1 MHREGARGTLPALA
15 TGRHRLRGRGSEET
29 LRENHNIPIKHPNE
43 TLFFFQ
49 APAGPAPFLFF
60 TRLFAIIP
68 PSDGDSLLLKL

>member
-15 TGRHRLRGRGSEET
+15 TGLHRPRGRGSEET

-49 APAGPAPFLFF
+49 APAGPAPFLFYKTF
-60 TRLFAIIP
+60 CHHP
-68 PSDGDSLLLKL
+68 PVGWR